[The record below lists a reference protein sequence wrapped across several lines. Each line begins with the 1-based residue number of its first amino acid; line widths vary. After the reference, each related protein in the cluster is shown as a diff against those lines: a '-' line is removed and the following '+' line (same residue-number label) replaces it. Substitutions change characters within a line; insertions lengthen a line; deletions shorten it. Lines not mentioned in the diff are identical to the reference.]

1 MLLLC
6 NSNYFSIGTSIV
18 QHDYTCDSTNN
29 IVEYLNFLDGSTSYD
44 YDFLGQLI
52 GADYANAE
60 ITDESYTYDSNGN
73 RVVANGSNYTT
84 STNNELTSDSS
95 YTYTYDDEGNRISK
109 TNSTH
114 RELYEWDYRNRLTS
128 VTKQEFNAET
138 QEWTT
143 VQIVEYTY
151 DYNNVWI
158 RKVLDSNGDGTADSK
173 TIFIPENYQ
182 TTVQLDDTNLTD
194 ANGPAITHHYLWTPN
209 QQDKLL
215 ADVTADN
222 VLWTLTDHLGSIR
235 DIIQSTATGVVTQA
249 HIIYDAYGNVI
260 SCKNSTGETISN
272 PILFGYTGKAFDTS
286 TQLQNNINRW
296 YDATIGR
303 WLSTDPIGF
312 SGIGNN
318 LYAYV
323 GNNPLSYLDKFGLIR
338 DFNITAINACW
349 LTYLEGVGDNVL
361 SQIGHLLH
369 GQVLLE
375 AANTLAIELMFKG
388 IPIPDELGS
397 ALTVSALI
405 EIAKAVM
412 EKEVNNNNT
421 NVAEIVVEALASTT
435 GNRVTQFEVLKP
447 IIEQLVRN
455 TANFSQSECKLVT
468 LTHDK
473 EPNMRWNGEKVRC
486 TLYYCAKTTWFW
498 GWTKS
503 WSVSGN
509 CSYVCTNA
517 LPGGGT
523 TCCGDAGLPT
533 KLATR
538 SIFASGTGVGS
549 ECNVTQVY

>member
-1 MLLLC
+1 MC

-29 IVEYLNFLDGSTSYD
+29 SVEYLNFLDGSTSYD

>member
-1 MLLLC
+1 MC

>member
-1 MLLLC
+1 LN
-6 NSNYFSIGTSIV
+6 NSPHLTFNINFVMVPHSKSIRFPRSSRRNPFCADMRKV
-18 QHDYTCDSTNN
+18 RWNFPY
-29 IVEYLNFLDGSTSYD
+29 VE
-44 YDFLGQLI
+44 
-52 GADYANAE
+52 
-60 ITDESYTYDSNGN
+60 SN
-73 RVVANGSNYTT
+73 RNYT
-84 STNNELTSDSS
+84 
-95 YTYTYDDEGNRISK
+95 NRG
-109 TNSTH
+109 
-114 RELYEWDYRNRLTS
+114 DYRNRLTS

-158 RKVLDSNGDGTADSK
+158 RKTLDSNGDGTVDSK
-173 TIFIPENYQ
+173 SIFIPENYQ
-182 TTVQLDDTNLTD
+182 TTVQLDDTSLTD
-194 ANGPAITHHYLWTPN
+194 ANAPAVSHHYLWTPN
-209 QQDKLL
+209 TQDKLL
-215 ADVTADN
+215 ADTTPSDI
-222 VLWTLTDHLGSIR
+222 LWSLTDHLGSIR
-235 DIIQSTATGVVTQA
+235 DIIQSTESGVITQA

-260 SCKNSTGETISN
+260 SCKNSEGQTVDN
-272 PILFGYTGKAFDTS
+272 PLLFAYTGKAFDTS
-286 TQLQNNINRW
+286 TSLQNNINRW
-296 YDATIGR
+296 YDSTVGR

-312 SGIGNN
+312 SGVGNN

-338 DFNITAINACW
+338 DSNISAINACW

-388 IPIPDELGS
+388 IPIPDELES

-538 SIFASGTGVGS
+538 SIFASGAGVGS